1 MAEPPAALDPSPEM
15 PDRRPLIELHLTVVL
30 LGFTGLFAKL
40 IQQDAAIIVAG
51 RALVASAALLLWFFL
66 TRQRLRV
73 ALDRTFALLLLSGAI
88 LAAHHYAF
96 FHSIQVSSVA
106 IGVLGF
112 ATFPLFVTLLEPLLF
127 DEPFR
132 RIDLV
137 TALTVFVGIYVVSP
151 LHHLT
156 DANTIGLLWGVL
168 SGFVYALLA
177 LLNRRLTRHVHY
189 PVVTFYQQLL
199 EGLCLLPFISL
210 GGLSLDPREWSLM
223 LTLGILFTALP
234 QVLYIK
240 AFRRLKAQLVS
251 IVICL
256 EPIYSIVL
264 AVFILGE
271 IPSLNALLGGAII
284 IGSILVATRAHSAP
298 VPGKYL

>member
-1 MAEPPAALDPSPEM
+1 M

-40 IQQDAAIIVAG
+40 IEQDAVILVAG
-51 RALVASAALLLWFFL
+51 RALIASAALLLWFVL
-66 TRQRLRV
+66 IRQRLRL
-73 ALDRTFALLLLSGAI
+73 ALDRTFGLLLLSGAI

-112 ATFPLFVTLLEPLLF
+112 ATFPLFVTLLEPLF
-127 DEPFR
+127 FKESFR
-132 RIDLV
+132 RIDIA
-137 TALTVFVGIYVVSP
+137 TAITVFIGIYVVSP
-151 LHHLT
+151 LHQLS
-156 DANTIGLLWGVL
+156 DANTIGLLWGIL
-168 SGFVYALLA
+168 SGFVYAFLA
-177 LLNRRLTRHVHY
+177 LLNRHLTRAVHY

-210 GGLSLDPREWSLM
+210 GALSLDRREWLLL

-256 EPIYSIVL
+256 EPVYSIIL
-264 AVFILGE
+264 ALFILHE
-271 IPSLNALLGGAII
+271 IPSLNSLVGGTII
-284 IGSILVATRAHSAP
+284 IGSILVATRAHN
-298 VPGKYL
+298 GKYL